1 MSDAL
6 RVINSVTE
14 MEELGSRIGAKLKAG
29 DVILLRGELGAGKTA
44 LTRGIGSAL
53 GITDVSSPTFVISRI
68 YPGRI
73 PLVHVDA
80 YRLMGSELAAF
91 DDLDLDSR
99 IPRSITVVEWGDGFV
114 ERIVDQF
121 ITVDIKLGESEEQ
134 RIVSIEGIDL

>member
-6 RVINSVTE
+6 RVINSVE
-14 MEELGSRIGAKLKAG
+14 AMEDLGARIGAKLKAG

-121 ITVDIKLGESEEQ
+121 ITVDIKLGDSEEQ
-134 RIVSIEGIDL
+134 RIVSIEGIDS

>member
-6 RVINSVTE
+6 RMINSVTE

-29 DVILLRGELGAGKTA
+29 DVVLLRGELGAGKTA

-53 GITDVSSPTFVISRI
+53 GITEVSSPTFVISRI
-68 YPGRI
+68 YPGTI

-121 ITVDIKLGESEEQ
+121 ITVDIKLGDSGEQ